1 MLVVVIVVTTAAA
14 MLAVFVVVIVMM
26 VMVMVMVMIVLVVML
41 MVMVVVVVVTAA
53 LMTVIGLT
61 HLTAHLLHCGG
72 EGVGA
77 ADGVHKLLA
86 AELIPR
92 RADDGCVGV
101 ELS

>member
-26 VMVMVMVMIVLVVML
+26 VMVMVMLVLML
-41 MVMVVVVVVTAA
+41 MVVVMVVTAA
-53 LMTVIGLT
+53 AMTVIGLT
-61 HLTAHLLHCGG
+61 HLTAHLLDCGG

-101 ELS
+101 ELR

>member
-26 VMVMVMVMIVLVVML
+26 FMVMVMVVLVFMLMLVVM
-41 MVMVVVVVVTAA
+41 VVTAA
-53 LMTVIGLT
+53 AMTVIGLT
-61 HLTAHLLHCGG
+61 HLTAHLLDCGG

-101 ELS
+101 ELR

>member
-1 MLVVVIVVTTAAA
+1 M
-14 MLAVFVVVIVMM
+14 
-26 VMVMVMVMIVLVVML
+26 LVVML
-41 MVMVVVVVVTAA
+41 VVMVVVMVVTAA
-53 LMTVIGLT
+53 AMTVIGLT
-61 HLTAHLLHCGG
+61 HLTAHLLYCGG

-101 ELS
+101 ELR

>member
-1 MLVVVIVVTTAAA
+1 
-14 MLAVFVVVIVMM
+14 MLAVFMVVIVMM
-26 VMVMVMVMIVLVVML
+26 VMVMVMVMLVFML
-41 MVMVVVVVVTAA
+41 VVVVVTAA
-53 LMTVIGLT
+53 AMTVIGLT

-77 ADGVHKLLA
+77 ADGVHKLIA

-92 RADDGCVGV
+92 RADDGSVGV

>member
-1 MLVVVIVVTTAAA
+1 M
-14 MLAVFVVVIVMM
+14 MFM
-26 VMVMVMVMIVLVVML
+26 VMVMVMVMLVFMIV
-41 MVMVVVVVVTAA
+41 VMVVVMVVTAA
-53 LMTVIGLT
+53 AMTVIGLT

-77 ADGVHKLLA
+77 ADGVHKLIA

-101 ELS
+101 ELR